1 MATRLTG
8 NPDRWTAVFDGQRL
22 RELRHQRALS
32 QVELAKLAGVSAHT
46 VSKLEGQP
54 ASCCRS
60 RTLARL
66 AAALG
71 ESPGTIAAS
80 MAQRSDWHGGIRRPV
95 RIFFTVIKGAPAAR
109 QPSGPMGRIARSS
122 AKPPGKT

>member
-1 MATRLTG
+1 MAIRPTG
-8 NPDRWTAVFDGQRL
+8 HAERWTAVVDGQRL

-32 QVELAKLAGVSAHT
+32 QVELAKLAGVSVHT
-46 VSKLEGQP
+46 VSKLERQP

-71 ESPGTIAAS
+71 ESPAAITAS
-80 MAQRSDWHGGIRRPV
+80 TDQRSD
-95 RIFFTVIKGAPAAR
+95 
-109 QPSGPMGRIARSS
+109 
-122 AKPPGKT
+122 